1 MKALP
6 KLKAKKRKFTSL
18 LSKEPSLL
26 TPGILIKHSQLLLL
40 LLLMVP
46 KLLLDKALS
55 SGKEQGKNIE
65 VQLHDILVL
74 LHNYQQSLPEV

>member
-1 MKALP
+1 M
-6 KLKAKKRKFTSL
+6 

-26 TPGILIKHSQLLLL
+26 TPGILIRHSLLLL

-55 SGKEQGKNIE
+55 SGKEQEKNTE
-65 VQLHDILVL
+65 AQLHYILVL
-74 LHNYQQSLPEV
+74 LHNYQQNFLEV